1 MRRAVCGLVLLCLTS
16 ACGSR
21 RPPYAVP
28 APAEP
33 PPPAFKEN
41 ADWKTAEPADV
52 QLRGKWWEVYGDA
65 QLNGLEERIEVS
77 SETLKRAQTQFLQ
90 ARAAIGIER
99 ANLYPQVG
107 VNPSISSINASNTR
121 PQSSGGGP
129 VGEFLLPVDVSYE
142 ADVWGRVRDAVA
154 SSRAAAQAS
163 AADLET
169 IRLSLH
175 AELATNYFGLRG
187 LDAEKRI
194 LDSAA
199 VAFERALELTQNR
212 FRGGVA
218 SQADVAQAET
228 ILETTRAQAIDVL
241 IDRARL
247 EHAIAALVGTS
258 ASTFSVPASPLET
271 TPPVIPAGLPSEL
284 LERRPD
290 VAAAERRVAAA
301 NADIGVANAAY
312 FPRLLMNASAGLESG
327 SLTRWITGASGFWSL
342 GSTALVTAFD
352 GGRRRAVSAQTQAA
366 YDAQVAGYRDT
377 VLRAVQEVE
386 DNLAAL
392 RLLEQEAQ
400 TQQRA
405 VEAAER
411 SLTLATIRYRGG
423 VVTYLEVIAA
433 QSAALDNQRT
443 AVALLARRL
452 SSSVLLIKALG
463 GGWHAGML
471 PVVSFPLPAS
481 R

>member
-1 MRRAVCGLVLLCLTS
+1 MKRLMCGLVLLCLAT

-21 RPPYAVP
+21 RPPYVVP
-28 APAEP
+28 PQAEAP
-33 PPPAFKEN
+33 PPSFKEH
-41 ADWKTAEPADV
+41 ADWKPARPSEVDI
-52 QLRGKWWEVYGDA
+52 RGKWWEVYADP
-65 QLNGLEERIEVS
+65 QLNALQERIEVS
-77 SETLKRAQTQFLQ
+77 SETLKRARAQFLQ
-90 ARAAIGIER
+90 ARAAVGIDR

-107 VNPSISSINASNTR
+107 VNPSIGSTNPSNTR
-121 PQSSGGGP
+121 AQSSYGSH
-129 VGEFLLPVDVSYE
+129 VGDFLLPVDVSYE
-142 ADVWGRVRDAVA
+142 ADVWGRVRDTVA

-169 IRLSLH
+169 VRLSLH
-175 AELATNYFGLRG
+175 AELATNYFALRG

-194 LDSAA
+194 LDSAVA
-199 VAFERALELTQNR
+199 AFERALELTQNR

-218 SQADVAQAET
+218 SGADVAQAET

-247 EHAIAALVGTS
+247 EHAIAALIGTA
-258 ASTFSVPASPLET
+258 ASEFSIPSLPLET
-271 TPPVIPAGLPSEL
+271 VPPVVPAGLPSEL

-290 VAAAERRVAAA
+290 IAAAERRVAAA
-301 NADIGVANAAY
+301 NADLGVANAAY

-327 SLTRWITGASGFWSL
+327 SLAKLFTGASGFWSL
-342 GSTALVTAFD
+342 GPTALVTAFD
-352 GGRRRAVSAQTQAA
+352 GGRRRAVSAQTRAA

-386 DNLAAL
+386 DQLAAL

-405 VEAAER
+405 VDAAQR
-411 SLTLATIRYRGG
+411 SLTLATTRYRGG
-423 VVTYLEVIAA
+423 VVTYLEVITA

-443 AVALLARRL
+443 AVTLLARRL
-452 SSSVLLIKALG
+452 AASVLLIKALG
-463 GGWHAGML
+463 GGWNVATL
-471 PVVSFPLPAS
+471 PVLDAG
-481 R
+481 RK